1 MFARDGLVV
10 VADWVLLDAPPPQAE
25 STKSNSIAGK
35 SLKSLCTLASFSSSS
50 LPAEN
55 TSSSVRLIRGSHVLM
70 NHGVVPPPGRPQGS
84 PLPYTTF
91 GDRYVHSRVG
101 LAPAPRADDFLLAPS
116 FPGTPGSLTQ
126 CIVWHRQTQQPT
138 PLALEN
144 SALAPA

>member
-10 VADWVLLDAPPPQAE
+10 VADWVLLDASPPQAA

-35 SLKSLCTLASFSSSS
+35 SLKSLCTLASFSSSF

-70 NHGVVPPPGRPQGS
+70 NRGVVPPPGRPQGS

-91 GDRYVHSRVG
+91 GDRYVYS
-101 LAPAPRADDFLLAPS
+101 LSPPWDQTTSCWLPPFLEHLVP
-116 FPGTPGSLTQ
+116 
-126 CIVWHRQTQQPT
+126 
-138 PLALEN
+138 
-144 SALAPA
+144 